1 MAKSVRFLTLFWH
14 FFRFSKNAN
23 RHYKLG
29 VNSHKSKTRILKLF
43 FSPTVCEASKFVPQ
57 RKLRVEVLKI
67 MLHQTQET
75 KISIKRRYRLEGSV
89 NLLLL
94 GPSPSLQGFGYGPL
108 AATRARFLLEAK
120 LLTSRYEQK
129 SFNRKGVKYLPQ
141 KCYKKEQF
149 MREK

>member
-1 MAKSVRFLTLFWH
+1 M
-14 FFRFSKNAN
+14 
-23 RHYKLG
+23 
-29 VNSHKSKTRILKLF
+29 
-43 FSPTVCEASKFVPQ
+43 
-57 RKLRVEVLKI
+57 LKI
-67 MLHQTQET
+67 MVLQTQET
-75 KISIKRRYRLEGSV
+75 KISIKRRSRLEGSV

-129 SFNRKGVKYLPQ
+129 SLTEKGAKYLPQ

-149 MREK
+149 ISEKYATGVLTQIASLETK